1 VERRANRSSKKS
13 GFIVG
18 QCINGKLMCRNMDIN
33 YYHKQHDKI
42 KQQFRHDII
51 MRKLKE
57 KEDKEFKNMFIKIF
71 LIIVVALL
79 LLTLIAR

>member
-1 VERRANRSSKKS
+1 
-13 GFIVG
+13 
-18 QCINGKLMCRNMDIN
+18 MDIN

-57 KEDKEFKNMFIKIF
+57 REDRLYRNMFIKLL
-71 LIIVVALL
+71 LIIVIAVLL
-79 LLTLIAR
+79 ITLIAR